1 MTIGVTFLQHIKI
14 IHGNLMIAITFSDN
28 MNKWENNPVPTKTKG
43 PGIWVRVKRL
53 VKNEHGNW
61 VRAAGRI
68 KKMGYKY

>member
-1 MTIGVTFLQHIKI
+1 
-14 IHGNLMIAITFSDN
+14 MIAKTFSDK
-28 MNKWENNPVPTKTKG
+28 MNKWENNPVPTKTRG
-43 PGIWVRVKRL
+43 PGVWVRVKRL